1 MNAFNNDLDTAWLI
15 QQLRRASTPVDA
27 VQLIEALTTK
37 KTTAGDGEEI
47 IAVLIEMLS
56 HHHPSVPA
64 AAVEGLVQLALDSVE
79 PLIAAY
85 HASVDHGLQA
95 YIVQA
100 LAKIGDGRSLD
111 LLLEVVGVEVANHCQ
126 GNVRRVAA
134 RGLGRIGSTAND
146 PEVVK
151 GAIAKLTWTLQ
162 KTEDWALRYAAV
174 VSLQEIAT
182 LDANA
187 ALEIAATKESDSVVR
202 VRIKTALDL
211 L

>member
-27 VQLIEALTTK
+27 VQLIEALAAK

-100 LAKIGDGRSLD
+100 LAKIGDAKALD